1 VFSLEAATVS
11 DIVPLLGW
19 EGVTGEEEM
28 QLSALFNIFV
38 VVVEHANDMAY
49 ILTKFC
55 FFVYLYIVIIS

>member
-1 VFSLEAATVS
+1 MFSLEAATVS

-38 VVVEHANDMAY
+38 VVVEHANDGIHPY
-49 ILTKFC
+49 KIFLLC
-55 FFVYLYIVIIS
+55 VSLYIVIIS